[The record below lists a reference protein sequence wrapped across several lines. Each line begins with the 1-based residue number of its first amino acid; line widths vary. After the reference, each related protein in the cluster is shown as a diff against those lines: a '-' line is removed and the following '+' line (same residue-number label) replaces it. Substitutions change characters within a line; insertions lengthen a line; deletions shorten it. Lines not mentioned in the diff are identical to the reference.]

1 MGIIDFYVMR
11 KDEVRKFQDCMLIA
25 KEAGIL
31 NKQLSDYIILA
42 NEKNMKRL

>member
-11 KDEVRKFQDCMLIA
+11 KDETRKFQDCMLIA

-31 NKQLSDYIILA
+31 TKQLSDYIILA
-42 NEKNMKRL
+42 NEKNINRL